1 MAVLQGHKG
10 RGIWRIQLL
19 PNLRLATAGA
29 DGSIKIWPLAN
40 FLPAEVTAA
49 ASQPGEAAV
58 GAPLESFRLSQSIM
72 QDASGKHPCISS
84 LRADARSSNMAMH
97 KANAQQNCA

>member
-10 RGIWRIQLL
+10 RGIWRLQLL

-29 DGSIKIWPLAN
+29 DGSIKVWPLAS

-49 ASQPGEAAV
+49 AASQPGEEAA
-58 GAPLESFRLSQSIM
+58 GAPLESFRLSQSVM
-72 QDASGKHPCISS
+72 QSRPGRC
-84 LRADARSSNMAMH
+84 LRTH
-97 KANAQQNCA
+97 YPTC